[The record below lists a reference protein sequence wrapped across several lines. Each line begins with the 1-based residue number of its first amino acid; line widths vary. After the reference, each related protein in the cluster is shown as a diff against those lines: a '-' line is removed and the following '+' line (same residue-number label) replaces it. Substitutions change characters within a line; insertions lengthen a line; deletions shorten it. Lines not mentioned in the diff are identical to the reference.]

1 MTRKEFLFRKNNERF
16 VKTLVLY
23 LLIVPYMFVALVSWL
38 SNFETTMLFFGFV
51 TALQAVVVLFL
62 VLSPYIAGFFTT
74 TVDNP
79 MHFPLM
85 PLFARVES
93 GRAKSI
99 IDQGGNARR
108 YVINKND
115 AGFSFDTSGGEDD
128 KWNVVENTSYHNYR
142 NFWEKWVEDK
152 VGLVFVGIYPFRSV
166 YHYDLHPIKILTR
179 EGERKLYIS
188 KEASV
193 SDHVR
198 VREFNWGAQVKVV
211 LKEMFQLDIL
221 FSFRLQCTNPH
232 KLLFGVDSW
241 DESFADAVTSRAIEV
256 VQGMSLEEIMTP
268 DSTSEGFVKSKIANA
283 VKEISFDVNPKTGK
297 NWGLKIIDA
306 QISKYGFSE
315 MSSDERRSLTVVEV
329 TKRMMEAKEK
339 EYNTEKVGESGIV
352 KERAIAMGVNEHG
365 PQASRDQMIET
376 SAKDGQQTMITGLG
390 DGKPADNEE
399 NTKLLKAIL
408 ATLKKK

>member
-16 VKTLVLY
+16 IKRLVLFLTAPY
-23 LLIVPYMFVALVSWL
+23 LLIAVISWF
-38 SNFETTMLFFGFV
+38 SNFEIVMLLAGFA
-51 TALQAVVVLFL
+51 TALQIIVVLFL

-108 YVINKND
+108 YIINKND
-115 AGFSFDTSGGEDD
+115 AGFSFDMSEGEDG
-128 KWNVVENTSYHNYR
+128 KWSVVEDTNYHNYR

-152 VGLVFVGIYPFRSV
+152 VGLVFVGIYPFRSI
-166 YHYDLHPIKILTR
+166 YHYELHPIKILTR
-179 EGERKLYIS
+179 DGERKLYIS

-268 DSTSEGFVKSKIANA
+268 DSASGFVKSKIANA
-283 VKEISFDVNPKTGK
+283 VKKISFDVNPKTGE

-306 QISKYGFSE
+306 QISKYGFSD
-315 MSSDERRSLTVVEV
+315 MSSDERKSLTVVEV

-339 EYNTEKVGESGIV
+339 EYSTEAAGEALVVLKRAEAIENTHAG
-352 KERAIAMGVNEHG
+352 A
-365 PQASRDQMIET
+365 QASRDQMLET
-376 SAKDGQQTMITGLG
+376 AAEKGQQTMITGLG
-390 DGKPADNEE
+390 DSKSADADNNE

>member
-1 MTRKEFLFRKNNERF
+1 MTRKEFLFRKNNKRF
-16 VKTLVLY
+16 VKRLVLY
-23 LLIVPYMFVALVSWL
+23 LLIVPYMLIALVSWL
-38 SNFETTMLFFGFV
+38 FNFEIAMLFFGFV
-51 TALQAVVVLFL
+51 TALQIVVVLFL
-62 VLSPYIAGFFTT
+62 ILSPYIAGFFTT
-74 TVDNP
+74 TVDKP
-79 MHFPLM
+79 KHFPLM

-93 GRAKSI
+93 GRAKAVV
-99 IDQGGNARR
+99 DQGGNARR

-115 AGFSFDTSGGEDD
+115 AGFSFDTSGGEDG
-128 KWNVVENTSYHNYR
+128 KWNVVEDTNYNNYR

-152 VGLVFVGIYPFRSV
+152 VGLVFVGIYPFRSI
-166 YHYDLHPIKILTR
+166 YHYELHPIKILTR
-179 EGERKLYIS
+179 DGERKLYIS

-198 VREFNWGAQVKVV
+198 VREFNWGAQVKLV
-211 LKEMFQLDIL
+211 LKEMFQLNIL

-256 VQGMSLEEIMTP
+256 VQGMSLEEIMVP
-268 DSTSEGFVKSKIANA
+268 DGVSGAVKSRIANA
-283 VKEISFDVNPKTGK
+283 VKEISFGVNPKTSE
-297 NWGLKIIDA
+297 NWGLKIIDT
-306 QISKYGFSE
+306 QISKYDFSD
-315 MSSDERRSLTVVEV
+315 MSADERKSLTVVEV

-339 EYNTEKVGESGIV
+339 EYSTEASGEALVVS
-352 KERAIAMGVNEHG
+352 KRAEAIDGASAGA
-365 PQASRDQMIET
+365 QASRDQMLET
-376 SAKDGQQTMITGLG
+376 AAEKGQQTMITGLG